1 MKILGNRILISKI
14 EEEKKEGFQTVEVQD
29 SFVNKGK
36 VEMLGEGKSE
46 YVMYSSGGGDG
57 IGPIGTNVVVQK
69 VSIGDIIL
77 FAKYSPDTQD
87 IKHEGRDMK
96 IVNVDDILAIL

>member
-1 MKILGNRILISKI
+1 MKILGNRVLVSKI

-29 SFVNKGK
+29 SFVNKGRI
-36 VEMLGEGKSE
+36 EMLGGIDSE
-46 YVMYSSGGGDG
+46 KPISSYSS
-57 IGPIGTNVVVQK
+57 
-69 VSIGDIIL
+69 VSLEDLGVNDIIL

-87 IKHEGRDMK
+87 IKHEGKDMK